1 MSLRVAF
8 IGCVASS
15 AAALQTLLALGP
27 DRAHVVGVITRRA
40 SKFNA
45 DFHDL
50 LPLIEQHA
58 LPVLFAEDAADD
70 TAQAAWLRD
79 RQPDIVFCIGWSR
92 LLGPE
97 LLGVAP
103 RGVVGYHPAALPA
116 NRGRHPL
123 IWALVLG
130 LRETASSF
138 FFMEAA
144 ADSGALIDQQ
154 HLVIH
159 EDEDAASLYDK
170 VLEAIKM
177 QVERIVDQL
186 NAGKLAVL
194 PQDPAGANHW
204 RKRSAADGRIDWRM
218 PAKGVH
224 QLVRAL
230 AKPYPGADFF
240 FAGDAVKVWKCAVVA
255 NAASNLEPGKVLAV
269 DGRHVTVKCG
279 IDAICL
285 LEHEL
290 PTLPREGDYL

>member
-27 DRAHVVGVITRRA
+27 ERVQVVGVITRRA

-70 TAQAAWLRD
+70 NTQAAWLRD

-97 LLGVAP
+97 VLGVAQQ
-103 RGVVGYHPAALPA
+103 GVVGYHPAALPA

-123 IWALVLG
+123 IWALALG

-138 FFMEAA
+138 FLMEAE

-154 HLVIH
+154 RLVIE
-159 EDEDAASLYDK
+159 EDEDAASLYGK
-170 VLEAIKM
+170 VLDAIKL
-177 QVERIVDQL
+177 QVERIADRI
-186 NAGKLAVL
+186 NAGTLAVL
-194 PQDPAGANHW
+194 PQDPAKANHW
-204 RKRSAADGRIDWRM
+204 RKRNVADGRIDWRM
-218 PAKGVH
+218 PARGVH

-230 AKPYPGADFF
+230 ARPYPGADFL
-240 FAGDAVKVWKCAVVA
+240 FAGDPIKVWKCTVVEG
-255 NAASNLEPGKVLAV
+255 AASNLEPGKVLAV
-269 DGRHVTVKCG
+269 DGRSITVKCG

-290 PTLPREGDYL
+290 PTLPKEGDYL

>member
-15 AAALQTLLALGP
+15 AVALQTLLTLGP
-27 DRAHVVGVITRRA
+27 ERVQVVGVITRRA
-40 SKFNA
+40 SKFNT

-50 LPLIEQHA
+50 LPLIEQHV

-70 TAQAAWLRD
+70 NTQAAWLRD

-97 LLGVAP
+97 VLGVAP
-103 RGVVGYHPAALPA
+103 QGVVGYHPAALPA

-123 IWALVLG
+123 IWALALG
-130 LRETASSF
+130 LKETASSF
-138 FFMEAA
+138 FFMEAE

-154 HLVIH
+154 RLVID
-159 EDEDAASLYDK
+159 EDEDATSLYGK
-170 VLEAIKM
+170 VLDAIKL
-177 QVERIVDQL
+177 QVERIVDRL
-186 NAGKLAVL
+186 SKGTLAVL
-194 PQDPAGANHW
+194 PQDPAKANHW
-204 RKRSAADGRIDWRM
+204 RKRNAADGRIDWRM

-230 AKPYPGADFF
+230 ARPYPGADFL
-240 FAGDAVKVWKCAVVA
+240 FAGDSVKVWKCTVVEG
-255 NAASNLEPGKVLAV
+255 AASNVEPGKVLAV
-269 DGRHVTVKCG
+269 DGRNITVKCG
-279 IDAICL
+279 IDAVCL

-290 PTLPREGDYL
+290 PTLPNEGDYF